1 MGRLIVLLAI
11 GVALWWLL
19 HWFRNTP
26 PQQVAAVLR
35 KSLVWVAVGLL
46 LLAVLSGRL
55 NPLFAALAAAVPV
68 VFRALNL
75 LQALPALHRMLQSLG
90 LVGPGPVGGGLGG
103 GQSGGQSGGRQQSSI
118 RTRYLDMSLDHD
130 TGAMDGEVLE
140 GPFAGQ
146 QLSELTLP
154 QLLRMLELYQES
166 DARSAAV
173 LTAYLDREHP
183 AWRDDAAA
191 AGASGSG
198 QGSGGT
204 GQAAARGMTKD
215 DAWSILGLEP
225 GAGPDAVRAAH
236 RRLMQRLHPDRG
248 GSDYLAAQINAAKDL
263 LLGE

>member
-11 GVALWWLL
+11 GVALWWFL
-19 HWFRNTP
+19 HWFRRTP

-55 NPLFAALAAAVPV
+55 NPLFAALAAAVPMA
-68 VFRALNL
+68 FRALNL

-103 GQSGGQSGGRQQSSI
+103 GDPSGGGGQSSI
-118 RTRYLDMSLDHD
+118 RTRYLDVSLAHAS
-130 TGAMDGEVLE
+130 GAMDGEVLE

-146 QLSELTLP
+146 RLSALTLA

-183 AWRDDAAA
+183 DWREDAAA
-191 AGASGSG
+191 AGASGAG
-198 QGSGGT
+198 QGGGT
-204 GQAAARGMTKD
+204 PGQAAARGMTKD

-225 GAGPDAVRAAH
+225 GASTDAVRAAH

>member
-11 GVALWWLL
+11 GFALWWFL

-26 PQQVAAVLR
+26 PQRVAVALRKAAVLG
-35 KSLVWVAVGLL
+35 AAALL

-55 NPLFAALAAAVPV
+55 NPLFAAAAAAVPV

-103 GQSGGQSGGRQQSSI
+103 SGSGAAGGRQSSI
-118 RTRYLDMSLDHD
+118 RTRYLDMSLHHD

-146 QLSELTLP
+146 QLSQLTLP

-173 LTAYLDREHP
+173 LTAYLDREH
-183 AWRDDAAA
+183 ADWREEAAA
-191 AGASGSG
+191 AGSAGAG
-198 QGSGGT
+198 QGAGGA
-204 GQAAARGMTKD
+204 QAAARGMTKD

-225 GAGPDAVRAAH
+225 GADADAIRAAH

>member
-11 GVALWWLL
+11 GVALWWFL

-35 KSLVWVAVGLL
+35 KSLIWVAVALL

-103 GQSGGQSGGRQQSSI
+103 GKSGGGRQSAI

-130 TGAMDGEVLE
+130 TGAMDGAVLE

-146 QLSELTLP
+146 QLSQLALP

-183 AWRDDAAA
+183 DWRDDAAA
-191 AGASGSG
+191 AGAR
-198 QGSGGT
+198 QGSG

-225 GAGPDAVRAAH
+225 GASADAIRAAH

>member
-55 NPLFAALAAAVPV
+55 NPMFAALAAAVPV

-90 LVGPGPVGGGLGG
+90 LVGPGPVGGGLGS
-103 GQSGGQSGGRQQSSI
+103 GQSGGAQQSSI
-118 RTRYLDMSLDHD
+118 RTRYLDMSLDHE

-140 GPFAGQ
+140 GPFAGER
-146 QLSELTLP
+146 LSQLTLP

-183 AWRDDAAA
+183 DWRDDAAA

-204 GQAAARGMTKD
+204 GRAAARGMTKD

-225 GAGPDAVRAAH
+225 GASADAIRAAH

>member
-11 GVALWWLL
+11 GVALWWFL
-19 HWFRNTP
+19 HWFRRTP

-35 KSLVWVAVGLL
+35 KSLIWVAVGLL

-68 VFRALNL
+68 VFRALHL

-103 GQSGGQSGGRQQSSI
+103 GGQAGGDPSGGGGQSSI
-118 RTRYLDMSLDHD
+118 RTRYLDVSLAHAS
-130 TGAMDGEVLE
+130 GAMDGEVLE

-146 QLSELTLP
+146 QLSALTLA
-154 QLLRMLELYQES
+154 QLLRMLELYQER

-183 AWRDDAAA
+183 DWREDAA
-191 AGASGSG
+191 AGAAG
-198 QGSGGT
+198 QGGGTT

-225 GAGPDAVRAAH
+225 GASTDAVRAAH

>member
-1 MGRLIVLLAI
+1 VGRLIVLLAI

-19 HWFRNTP
+19 HWFRSTP

-35 KSLVWVAVGLL
+35 KSLVWVAVALL

-55 NPLFAALAAAVPV
+55 NPMFAALAAAVPV

-75 LQALPALHRMLQSLG
+75 LRALPALHRMLQSLG

-183 AWRDDAAA
+183 DWRDDAAA
-191 AGASGSG
+191 AGAGGAG

>member
-11 GVALWWLL
+11 GVALWWFL

-26 PQQVAAVLR
+26 SQQVAAVLR
-35 KSLVWVAVGLL
+35 KSLIWVAVALL

-68 VFRALNL
+68 VFRAMNL

-103 GQSGGQSGGRQQSSI
+103 GNSGGGRQSSI

-146 QLSELTLP
+146 QLSQLTLV

-183 AWRDDAAA
+183 DWRDDAAA
-191 AGASGSG
+191 TGASGAG

-225 GAGPDAVRAAH
+225 GASADAIRAAH

-263 LLGE
+263 LLDE